1 MMYGGACMGKTSRAV
16 SNAGPLIHLAEID
29 SLKAF
34 SFCEKVLIPQEV
46 YDELRKYEQS
56 ERTVRGARFM
66 TLRNLSEDS
75 KNLAKRLS
83 ITYELHLGEAAAI
96 TLAQQEGI
104 VLFFTDDLV
113 ARLVAI
119 SLGFKVHGSVGILL
133 RAFRENLLTKDDVVS
148 KIGMLE
154 KDSTLFIT
162 RDLIKYIL
170 REINEYQAK

>member
-1 MMYGGACMGKTSRAV
+1 MICDGVYMGKTSRAV
-16 SNAGPLIHLAEID
+16 SNAGPLIHMAEIH

-46 YDELRKYEQS
+46 YDELRKYEHAVS
-56 ERTVRGARFM
+56 GARFIAV
-66 TLRNLSEDS
+66 RNLSEDS
-75 KNLAKRLS
+75 KNLVKRLS
-83 ITYELHLGEAAAI
+83 LTYELHLGEAAAI

-104 VLFFTDDLV
+104 SLFFTDDLV

-119 SLGFKVHGSVGILL
+119 SLGLKVHGSVGILL

-148 KIGMLE
+148 KVGMLE

-162 RDLIKYIL
+162 RDLINNIL
-170 REINEYQAK
+170 REINEYQEK